1 MLNSDNG
8 IEQVTNTIL
17 TTMESLERQGQMEPP
32 GQNAKLEPIRQP
44 AV

>member
-17 TTMESLERQGQMEPP
+17 TTMESLERQGKMEPP
-32 GQNAKLEPIRQP
+32 GQNAKLEPVRQP
-44 AV
+44 AG